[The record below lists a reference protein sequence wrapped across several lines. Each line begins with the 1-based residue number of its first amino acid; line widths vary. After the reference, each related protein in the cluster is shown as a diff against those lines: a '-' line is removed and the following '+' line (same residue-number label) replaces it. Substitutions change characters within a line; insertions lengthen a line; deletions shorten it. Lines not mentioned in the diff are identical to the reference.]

1 MLSRIH
7 LHRNSLDNILLM
19 FRSCLSRQ
27 RCPDLSEGRTRRL
40 IVLLDRCPSEY
51 AFQPGVTAVSRLH
64 WHARAHTHTH
74 IMLREAEGLLLQ
86 RALQLHLEL
95 FLRWVLRKVQLQ

>member
-1 MLSRIH
+1 MRFSQESPRF
-7 LHRNSLDNILLM
+7 LDCI
-19 FRSCLSRQ
+19 
-27 RCPDLSEGRTRRL
+27 GTRAR
-40 IVLLDRCPSEY
+40 
-51 AFQPGVTAVSRLH
+51 
-64 WHARAHTHTH
+64 ARAHTHTH

>member
-1 MLSRIH
+1 VNMRFSQESPRF
-7 LHRNSLDNILLM
+7 LDCI
-19 FRSCLSRQ
+19 
-27 RCPDLSEGRTRRL
+27 GTR
-40 IVLLDRCPSEY
+40 
-51 AFQPGVTAVSRLH
+51 AHT
-64 WHARAHTHTH
+64 HTHTH